1 MFSAF
6 KTREEKQEGGKELK
20 KKVAMKEQLRMPIQK
35 KDDVYSEGN
44 RRNSN

>member
-1 MFSAF
+1 MFSAI

-35 KDDVYSEGN
+35 K
-44 RRNSN
+44 RRRVLRRKLKK